1 MPMIDSDELKRVL
14 QAVQAADLAN
24 RRAVEAL
31 QAATP
36 QERSV
41 ALASAEQTEKAFE
54 RSLLGLYGCAEA
66 LVNLAE
72 GRRFDQNE

>member
-1 MPMIDSDELKRVL
+1 MLMIDSDELKRVL

-24 RRAVEAL
+24 QRAVEAL

-54 RSLLGLYGCAEA
+54 RSLLGRTG
-66 LVNLAE
+66 VPKP
-72 GRRFDQNE
+72 R